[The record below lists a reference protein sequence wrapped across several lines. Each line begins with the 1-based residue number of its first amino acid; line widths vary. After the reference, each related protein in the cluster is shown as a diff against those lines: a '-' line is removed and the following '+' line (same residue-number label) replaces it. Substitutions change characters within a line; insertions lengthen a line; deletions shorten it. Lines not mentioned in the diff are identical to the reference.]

1 MKQTMQLFLLAA
13 CVLAAPVIAAGPAVL
28 PPDLPPYAP
37 DKPLP
42 VPQIERRTLDNGLE
56 VWVVP
61 RDGVPRVDYV
71 LAMRDAGHGADLAD
85 APGFAALFA
94 GLLSEGT
101 ARRDSRA
108 IAEAAQS
115 YGGGVAA
122 SASNDGVLVSA
133 NALTSH
139 AAPMLSLLAEIVRE
153 PAFPDNEVAL
163 GKANA
168 LQSLRAAQAQPS
180 FRAAREL
187 LAATFGDHPY
197 ARTQP
202 TEDSIAA
209 VTPEALRRAHAQ
221 RFRPDRALLVVAGR
235 VEPEEIFR
243 LAQSAFGDWT
253 ATGPAPDPAPAAP
266 REAAPARVLV
276 QRDGSVQATLRLG
289 RPALAA
295 TDADYVPAI
304 LTGTL
309 LGGGFSSRVNQ
320 NLREDKGYTYG
331 ASAGFSTSRMGGR
344 VQAGADVRNEV
355 TGAALQEFF
364 SEFRRLAQEPVPE
377 QELLDNK
384 RYVAG
389 GYLITNQL
397 QGAVAST
404 LASNWLVGLPP
415 EFLSSYVPRI
425 QQVDADQVRGIARR
439 YFDPKD
445 LSIIV
450 VGDAAAIEEQLGEY
464 GQFRKVE

>member
-1 MKQTMQLFLLAA
+1 MKTTMTLVLLAA
-13 CVLAAPVIAAGPAVL
+13 CAVAAPAIASGPAEL
-28 PPDLPPYAP
+28 PRDLPPYAA

-71 LAMRDAGHGADLAD
+71 LAVRNAGHGADPAD
-85 APGFAALFA
+85 APGFA
-94 GLLSEGT
+94 GLLAGMLTEGT
-101 ARRDSRA
+101 ARRDSRE

-115 YGGGVAA
+115 YGGSVGA
-122 SASNDGVLVSA
+122 SASNDGVLVYA
-133 NALTSH
+133 DALAAH
-139 AAPMLSLLAEIVRE
+139 AGPMLGLLAEIVRG
-153 PAFPDNEVAL
+153 PVFPDDEVVLA
-163 GKANA
+163 KANA
-168 LQSLRAAQAQPS
+168 LQSLKAMQAQPS
-180 FRAAREL
+180 FRASREL
-187 LAATFGDHPY
+187 LAATYGDHPY
-197 ARTQP
+197 ARTQF
-202 TEDSIAA
+202 TEESIAA
-209 VTPEALRRAHAQ
+209 VTPEGLRKAHAL
-221 RFRPDRALLVVAGR
+221 RFRPDRALLVVTGR
-235 VEPEEIFR
+235 VEPEEAFR
-243 LAQSAFGDWT
+243 LARSAFGEWK
-253 ATGPAPDPAPAAP
+253 AQGPTLAPAPAAP
-266 REAAPARVLV
+266 REATPARVLV
-276 QRDGSVQATLRLG
+276 QRGGSVQATLRLG
-289 RPALAA
+289 RPAIAA
-295 TDADYVPAI
+295 TDEDYVPAI
-304 LTGTL
+304 LTGTI

-355 TGAALQEFF
+355 TGAALEEFF
-364 SEFRRLAQEPVPE
+364 SEFRRLAEEPVPE

-397 QGAVAST
+397 QRSVAST
-404 LASNWLVGLPP
+404 LASNWLVGLPAD
-415 EFLSSYVPRI
+415 FLSGYVPRI
-425 QQVDADQVRGIARR
+425 QQVDAEQIRDIARK

>member
-1 MKQTMQLFLLAA
+1 M
-13 CVLAAPVIAAGPAVL
+13 
-28 PPDLPPYAP
+28 
-37 DKPLP
+37 
-42 VPQIERRTLDNGLE
+42 
-56 VWVVP
+56 
-61 RDGVPRVDYV
+61 
-71 LAMRDAGHGADLAD
+71 
-85 APGFAALFA
+85 
-94 GLLSEGT
+94 
-101 ARRDSRA
+101 
-108 IAEAAQS
+108 
-115 YGGGVAA
+115 
-122 SASNDGVLVSA
+122 
-133 NALTSH
+133 
-139 AAPMLSLLAEIVRE
+139 
-153 PAFPDNEVAL
+153 
-163 GKANA
+163 
-168 LQSLRAAQAQPS
+168 
-180 FRAAREL
+180 
-187 LAATFGDHPY
+187 
-197 ARTQP
+197 
-202 TEDSIAA
+202 
-209 VTPEALRRAHAQ
+209 
-221 RFRPDRALLVVAGR
+221 
-235 VEPEEIFR
+235 
-243 LAQSAFGDWT
+243 
-253 ATGPAPDPAPAAP
+253 
-266 REAAPARVLV
+266 LV